1 MKQEM
6 IYKAHRSMKKAGFKL
21 KKYSPEIMVVAGIAG
36 VVVSAV
42 MACKATLKV
51 NDVLDEAKDEID
63 AIHDVQ
69 VFDADDETFKSD
81 KKALT
86 TAYAKTGVRLAKLY
100 APSVITGSLSLAS
113 ILVSNNILRKR
124 NIALAA
130 AYTATSNGF
139 KDYRKRVV
147 DRFGDRVD
155 YELKHDIKS
164 EETLEITTDEKG
176 NEVEVKK
183 KVDVINNPYDYS
195 EFAKFFDESC
205 KAWEKDPEINLWFLT
220 STQSYANDRLKANGY
235 LFLNDVYEMLGIPK
249 TKAGQVVGWI
259 YDEENPVGDNYVD
272 FGIHNAYRPAAREFV
287 NGHERVILLDFNVD
301 GNIWE
306 KM

>member
-1 MKQEM
+1 
-6 IYKAHRSMKKAGFKL
+6 MKKAGFKL

-36 VVVSAV
+36 MVVSAV

-130 AYTATSNGF
+130 AYAATSNSF

-147 DRFGDRVD
+147 NRFGDRAD

-164 EETLEITTDEKG
+164 EEILEITVDENG

-183 KVDVINNPYDYS
+183 TADVINNPCDYS
-195 EFAKFFDESC
+195 EFAKFFDESS
-205 KAWEKDPEINLWFLT
+205 KAWEKDPEYNLMFLRAV
-220 STQSYANDRLKANGY
+220 QAHANDRLKRDGY
-235 LFLNDVYEMLGIPK
+235 LFLNAVYEMLGIER

-259 YDEENPVGDNYVD
+259 YDEENPIGDNFVD
-272 FGIHNAYRPAAREFV
+272 FGIYDMYRPAAREFV
-287 NGHERVILLDFNVD
+287 NGHEKVILLDFNVD